1 MKKYKKNP
9 TKLLQFRLSEKEH
22 KEILDKIK
30 KSGLTHRAWLLERS
44 NPSPYKIGQ
53 QERTRVYPLAGI
65 ILLKYN
71 NLI

>member
-22 KEILDKIK
+22 KEILEKIK

-44 NPSPYKIGQ
+44 TPPPIK
-53 QERTRVYPLAGI
+53 
-65 ILLKYN
+65 
-71 NLI
+71 